1 MSSFAKRA
9 IGTAVGVVIVAAA
22 IGLYVNYLIRGP
34 TPVNATET
42 TARTA
47 NLTLATTAAVGPAGR
62 QQTWVSYLIRQNG
75 KWIHSTVWNLPA
87 HSLIHVTLYQ
97 YDGDSGLRN
106 PFLSQVQGTTGGLM
120 RINGKPANSIPP
132 DTASHTFAVPEL
144 GILVP
149 LKGVPDTAK
158 NACDEWPCTQQQ
170 AHQTITFTFRT
181 GAPGRYRWQC
191 FVPCAAGWIAGFGGP
206 MSTIGYMDG
215 FLHVT

>member
-1 MSSFAKRA
+1 MSSLAKRA
-9 IGTAVGVVIVAAA
+9 IATAVGVLIVAAA
-22 IGLYVNYLIRGP
+22 IGFYVNYLIRAP
-34 TPVNATET
+34 TPVNATQT

-97 YDGDSGLRN
+97 YDGRSGLRN
-106 PFLSQVQGTTGGLM
+106 PFLSQVQGTGGEVM
-120 RINGKPANSIPP
+120 RLNGKPRKSIAP
-132 DTASHTFAVPEL
+132 DTASHTFAVPQL

-149 LKGVPDTAK
+149 LKGISDSAK
-158 NACDEWPCTQQQ
+158 NACDAWPCTQQQ
-170 AHQTITFTFRT
+170 AHETITFTFRT

-191 FVPCAAGWIAGFGGP
+191 FVPCAAGWIDGFGGP

-215 FLHVT
+215 FLNVT